1 MKHAERRI
9 LQKTILLLLSAA
21 TIGFI
26 FSNSMETIPESS
38 AKSEELLCV
47 LTPAL
52 ELFIGKGNATNHLI
66 RKLAH
71 YAEFFVLGTELCL
84 LCSLLKKQRCGDCL
98 QDCVLHLRTK
108 RSKFSMSEEHSY
120 KMSGLTF
127 LPLLLQQSWYFFVVS
142 SLSAERIEHDTAD
155 TESL

>member
-84 LCSLLKKQRCGDCL
+84 LCSLLKKKVWGLFAGLCTALTDETIQILYERGAQL
-98 QDCVLHLRTK
+98 QDVWLDFSAVVTSAVLVFLCGVITK
-108 RSKFSMSEEHSY
+108 RGKDR
-120 KMSGLTF
+120 T
-127 LPLLLQQSWYFFVVS
+127 
-142 SLSAERIEHDTAD
+142 
-155 TESL
+155 